1 MVQAYVRDLP
11 PRVTYLVTSNGRAVR
26 AVLNPRS
33 KGSRESALKFHRS
46 LTDFFAMHGQTML
59 VLVWSPT
66 DHSLGPRQRVRRV
79 VAATIRAM
87 TTEDEMTPP
96 ETLLRQDTRQAAFDK
111 WSAEWVANPPPM
123 RPPCRPSPSPSL
135 PPPTTPFGSRR
146 SRSPLSPR
154 CLVMVPPPSFL
165 RLGFPAA
172 LCTHGTPLQPQP
184 ASWWRLPSPGI
195 IRRGFIPP
203 FRNFMM
209 AALAAPPS
217 GLSLTSCT
225 SVVALLRPDA
235 RVGSSRAADAAVLLA
250 AFSTG
255 LALPFWTSSR
265 PRAWHSNPRWALTLT
280 PPSTLDE

>member
-96 ETLLRQDTRQAAFDK
+96 ETLLRQDTRLRSTSGVPSG
-111 WSAEWVANPPPM
+111 WRIPPPCGLHVVHLL
-123 RPPCRPSPSPSL
+123 PRPSL
-135 PPPTTPFGSRR
+135 LQPPP
-146 SRSPLSPR
+146 
-154 CLVMVPPPSFL
+154 
-165 RLGFPAA
+165 LG
-172 LCTHGTPLQPQP
+172 
-184 ASWWRLPSPGI
+184 
-195 IRRGFIPP
+195 RG
-203 FRNFMM
+203 
-209 AALAAPPS
+209 
-217 GLSLTSCT
+217 GQG
-225 SVVALLRPDA
+225 A
-235 RVGSSRAADAAVLLA
+235 R
-250 AFSTG
+250 
-255 LALPFWTSSR
+255 
-265 PRAWHSNPRWALTLT
+265 
-280 PPSTLDE
+280 